1 MNREEIELSEHIL
14 RSLLD
19 EDYEV
24 EDGYEEEF
32 PELYTDLEYIFKG
45 EIIKDTDI
53 EKGIEWKDIIIER
66 KSDNK
71 LFKFH
76 IGDSYY
82 NGMFYYGYK
91 FPVTLKEVFPKQIIT
106 TIYE

>member
-1 MNREEIELSEHIL
+1 MEREEIELSEHIL

-19 EDYEV
+19 EDYEI
-24 EDGYEEEF
+24 EEGYEDED
-32 PELYTDLEYIFKG
+32 PEYYKEIDYIFKD
-45 EIIKDTDI
+45 EILTDTDI

-82 NGMFYYGYK
+82 NGMFYHGFK
-91 FPVTLKEVFPKQIIT
+91 FPIKVKEVFPKQVT
-106 TIYE
+106 KTVYE